1 MHRCDKVI
9 GENKV
14 VHNLKC
20 PFIPYHLCRILNVG
34 GSGIGKKWIAEPHQM
49 REKRYYHIMRNIN
62 MLIKMSCEKQNQKL
76 QY

>member
-34 GSGIGKKWIAEPHQM
+34 GSRIGKKWIAGPHQM

>member
-9 GENKV
+9 GEKKV

-34 GSGIGKKWIAEPHQM
+34 GSGIGKKWIAEPHQ
-49 REKRYYHIMRNIN
+49 
-62 MLIKMSCEKQNQKL
+62 
-76 QY
+76 

>member
-34 GSGIGKKWIAEPHQM
+34 GSRIGKKWIAEPHQ
-49 REKRYYHIMRNIN
+49 
-62 MLIKMSCEKQNQKL
+62 
-76 QY
+76 